1 MGKTASRTDCEATGG
16 IEMPTITVNSV
27 NLASSTRTG
36 NIFAG
41 DPNEFINYPAT
52 IRLYQVS
59 SASGVKVTLLF
70 DTDVIVDNKEIL
82 AIGTS
87 IDTSAHLMAEDD
99 AEAGTRL
106 SCFLQETAG
115 VATTD
120 VLTLLDI
127 EPLA

>member
-1 MGKTASRTDCEATGG
+1 
-16 IEMPTITVNSV
+16 MPSITVN
-27 NLASSTRTG
+27 NTNITANTRTA

-59 SASGVKVTLLF
+59 SASGVKTTLLF

-82 AIGTS
+82 FIGTS
-87 IDTSAHLMAEDD
+87 VDTSAHLMAEDD
-99 AEAGTRL
+99 CEAGTRL

-115 VATTD
+115 VSTSD